1 MKEKKPKIIYPTEF
15 KEQCDFVAWFRD
27 AYPGV
32 VIMSIRNG
40 GSRSPKE
47 SRDQMLEGLY
57 PGAADLFIPAW
68 LCWIEFKRVKG
79 SVLSDH
85 QKAFKAY
92 VESIGQT
99 YLLAYGFE
107 DGKHVLNTFIE
118 STEFPR

>member
-1 MKEKKPKIIYPTEF
+1 MREKKPKIIYPTEF
-15 KEQCDFVAWFRD
+15 KEQCDFVAWFRNE
-27 AYPGV
+27 YPGIV
-32 VIMSIRNG
+32 LMSIRNG

-68 LCWIEFKRVKG
+68 LCWIEVKRVRG
-79 SVLSDH
+79 SVWSE
-85 QKAFKAY
+85 QQQAFKAY

-107 DGKHVLNTFIE
+107 DGRSKLISFLDK
-118 STEFPR
+118 